1 MASIQKRGKR
11 YAVVYTYDDSKG
23 EKKQKWETFTTKKEA
38 LKRKAAV
45 ENEINN
51 GTFIP
56 PSELTVKE
64 FLKDFV
70 ELYGTKRWG
79 LSVYASNNGLID
91 NYINPLIG
99 NEIVQ
104 DINRRSVD
112 QFIQKLQ
119 KTAPVET
126 PYRHARTEFV
136 TPCTIEKIVKL
147 MRCAFHQAV
156 RWDIVGK
163 NPFEDAILPKREKK
177 VRAIW
182 TADIIRDALNH
193 CSDGKLYVAINLAFA
208 CSMRMG
214 EITGLTW
221 DCVHISDEEIARD
234 DAFVWIEKE
243 LARVDQKAINAVG
256 EKDILFVF
264 PRLMGGKSSTRLVL
278 KKPKTESSIRKV
290 WIPRTLAYILREWK
304 EKQDKLKE
312 FMGDDYIDYNLV
324 LAQETGRPC
333 EDRIIGNQFE
343 RLKKSA
349 GLPNVVFHS
358 LRHSSTTYKLKINKG
373 DVKATQGDT
382 GHAQSDMVT
391 QVYAHIL
398 DEDRKVNAQ
407 KFEMAF
413 YANADMRGVEQR
425 LRAESAAAEHDS
437 EALMKQL
444 AAKPVLMDAFTK
456 KFVEQY
462 GEQIMSQLAKKLIG
476 A

>member
-1 MASIQKRGKR
+1 MSQS
-11 YAVVYTYDDSKG
+11 T
-23 EKKQKWETFTTKKEA
+23 W
-38 LKRKAAV
+38 
-45 ENEINN
+45 
-51 GTFIP
+51 
-56 PSELTVKE
+56 
-64 FLKDFV
+64 
-70 ELYGTKRWG
+70 
-79 LSVYASNNGLID
+79 
-91 NYINPLIG
+91 PLP
-99 NEIVQ
+99 
-104 DINRRSVD
+104 
-112 QFIQKLQ
+112 
-119 KTAPVET
+119 APCGW
-126 PYRHARTEFV
+126 A
-136 TPCTIEKIVKL
+136 
-147 MRCAFHQAV
+147 
-156 RWDIVGK
+156 
-163 NPFEDAILPKREKK
+163 
-177 VRAIW
+177 
-182 TADIIRDALNH
+182 
-193 CSDGKLYVAINLAFA
+193 
-208 CSMRMG
+208 

-290 WIPRTLAYILREWK
+290 WIPRTLAFILREWK

-413 YANADMRGVEQR
+413 YANADLRGVEQR
-425 LRAESAAAEHDS
+425 LRAESAVAEPDS
-437 EALMKQL
+437 EILLKQL
-444 AAKPVLMDAFTK
+444 EAKTRTHGCLHEKVC
-456 KFVEQY
+456 
-462 GEQIMSQLAKKLIG
+462 
-476 A
+476 

>member
-1 MASIQKRGKR
+1 M
-11 YAVVYTYDDSKG
+11 
-23 EKKQKWETFTTKKEA
+23 
-38 LKRKAAV
+38 
-45 ENEINN
+45 NN
-51 GTFIP
+51 
-56 PSELTVKE
+56 E
-64 FLKDFV
+64 FLPAYKVYQQVIDL
-70 ELYGTKRWG
+70 ELY
-79 LSVYASNNGLID
+79 YAFVDLVVHTSQEEKAWEIYRNIVDTQIWQQKAEGQ
-91 NYINPLIG
+91 NYFEAYNLRYPGEVL
-99 NEIVQ
+99 E
-104 DINRRSVD
+104 R
-112 QFIQKLQ
+112 FEEKLG
-119 KTAPVET
+119 KD
-126 PYRHARTEFV
+126 
-136 TPCTIEKIVKL
+136 
-147 MRCAFHQAV
+147 V
-156 RWDIVGK
+156 R
-163 NPFEDAILPKREKK
+163 
-177 VRAIW
+177 
-182 TADIIRDALNH
+182 IIRALALAL
-193 CSDGKLYVAINLAFA
+193 GKTRALA

-290 WIPRTLAYILREWK
+290 WIPRTLAFILREWK

-413 YANADMRGVEQR
+413 YANADLRGVEQR
-425 LRAESAAAEHDS
+425 LRAESAVAEPDS
-437 EALMKQL
+437 EILLKQL
-444 AAKPVLMDAFTK
+444 EAKPELMDAFTK

-462 GEQIMSQLAKKLIG
+462 GEQIMNQLAKKLIG

>member
-1 MASIQKRGKR
+1 M
-11 YAVVYTYDDSKG
+11 
-23 EKKQKWETFTTKKEA
+23 
-38 LKRKAAV
+38 
-45 ENEINN
+45 
-51 GTFIP
+51 
-56 PSELTVKE
+56 
-64 FLKDFV
+64 
-70 ELYGTKRWG
+70 
-79 LSVYASNNGLID
+79 
-91 NYINPLIG
+91 
-99 NEIVQ
+99 
-104 DINRRSVD
+104 
-112 QFIQKLQ
+112 
-119 KTAPVET
+119 
-126 PYRHARTEFV
+126 
-136 TPCTIEKIVKL
+136 
-147 MRCAFHQAV
+147 
-156 RWDIVGK
+156 
-163 NPFEDAILPKREKK
+163 PKREKK

-264 PRLMGGKSSTRLVL
+264 PRLMGGKSSARLVL

-290 WIPRTLAYILREWK
+290 WIPRTLAFILREWK

-413 YANADMRGVEQR
+413 YANADLRGVEQR
-425 LRAESAAAEHDS
+425 LRAESAVAEPDS
-437 EALMKQL
+437 EILLKQL
-444 AAKPVLMDAFTK
+444 EAKPELMDAFTK

-462 GEQIMSQLAKKLIG
+462 GEQIMNQLAKKLIG